1 MTIDTARLAQLAVND
16 SGFVFDPLTGHTF
29 TVNATGL
36 AVLQA
41 LKRGAEPARVAEL
54 LLEDFEPEGEE
65 DVRRDVDDFLLRL
78 REHGLVK

>member
-1 MTIDTARLAQLAVND
+1 MTLDTTRLRQLAVSD

-36 AVLQA
+36 AVLA
-41 LKRGAEPARVAEL
+41 GLKAGRVADEIASDL
-54 LLEDFEPEGEE
+54 GDAFEPEGGE
-65 DVRRDVDDFLLRL
+65 DIQRDVDDFVLRL

>member
-1 MTIDTARLAQLAVND
+1 MNIDTTRLRQLAVSD

-36 AVLQA
+36 HIIGA
-41 LKRGAEPARVAEL
+41 LKAGRIPEVIAEELAEV
-54 LLEDFEPEGEE
+54 FEPEGGEE
-65 DVRRDVDDFLLRL
+65 HRRDVDDFVLRL

>member
-1 MTIDTARLAQLAVND
+1 MALQVMRLRQLAVSD

-36 AVLQA
+36 AILA
-41 LKRGAEPARVAEL
+41 GLKAGRELDAIAAEL
-54 LLEDFEPEGEE
+54 AEAFEPEGGE
-65 DVRRDVDDFLLRL
+65 DYQRDVDDFVLRL